1 MQNNRLSLLVLFM
14 VPIFSFLLFSGN
26 TVQKKNMAITKK
38 SIELHEQISHKKT
51 RAWEPF
57 LDQFINQGDVVLKF
71 YASYCGPCD
80 NMAPLFDAVAQELP
94 NITFVKI
101 HSELFPSLVT
111 KFKINSIPTLIF
123 LRNGKEIGRYE
134 AGALTKDKLS
144 KLVSST
150 YRNK

>member
-1 MQNNRLSLLVLFM
+1 MQKTTLSLLMIFM
-14 VPIFSFLLFSGN
+14 APICTLLLFSDN
-26 TVQKKNMAITKK
+26 TVQKKNVTIAKT
-38 SIELHEQISHKKT
+38 SIELHEQISYKKT

-80 NMAPLFDAVAQELP
+80 KMAPLFDAVAQELP
-94 NITFVKI
+94 NIIFVKI

-150 YRNK
+150 YGHK